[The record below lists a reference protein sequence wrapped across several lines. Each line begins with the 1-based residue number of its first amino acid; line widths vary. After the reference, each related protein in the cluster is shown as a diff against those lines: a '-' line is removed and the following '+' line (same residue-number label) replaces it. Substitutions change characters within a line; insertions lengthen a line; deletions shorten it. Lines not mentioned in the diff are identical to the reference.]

1 MNFQSKICSEC
12 GNPKSL
18 IQTTISRMLVCNTC
32 KTREFLTINGK
43 SLGVIPL

>member
-12 GNPKSL
+12 GNHKSL
-18 IQTTISRMLVCNTC
+18 FQTELSRMLVCNTC
-32 KTREFLTINGK
+32 KTREFLSIDGK